1 MADVIKE
8 TLDKVEYDIPS
19 LLNFTAVN
27 DYYRNSDPKVLKKVL
42 LAPRKIFSG
51 VKVLSERK
59 SKLYDPKK
67 KNQNE

>member
-27 DYYRNSDPKVLKKVL
+27 DYYRNSDPKVLNKVL

>member
-1 MADVIKE
+1 MADVIKV

-27 DYYRNSDPKVLKKVL
+27 DYYRNSDPNVLNKVL